1 MQMQRMQMRMRL
13 PLKHDTH
20 YAQHFAEVNLDGA
33 YCENS

>member
-20 YAQHFAEVNLDGA
+20 YAHFADVNLDGA